1 MQATPLVLSLWAIVC
16 CQTVAAMFN
25 SCTNGDACIDI
36 SRCDFFGP
44 NHKEPKKW
52 TVSQKEGFKSR
63 FCNKEQ
69 SSSGGNVYKV
79 CCPKSRT
86 TGVVKN
92 RIDLL
97 DLESCGPYTSDR
109 IAFGKDAKLFEY
121 PWMALLRSG
130 REWIC
135 GGTLINKRYVLTA
148 AHCVKNEVV
157 DSVRLGEFELNRTI
171 DCDMRGEVCADPPQ
185 DIPVERVIIHEEY
198 SIRRKQHDIALLRLT
213 REATMNDNVIP
224 ICLPV
229 TPALQ
234 TKLPTFFVAGWGAT
248 ENSVHSNKLQFT
260 KLNLVPV
267 NECQTQL
274 RVEDRY
280 VNLYDTQ
287 LCARGEEELSDNCVG
302 DSGGPLKS
310 VSVNA
315 RFVQYGV
322 VSFGLKSCGKRT
334 APGVYTKVEHYLDW
348 ILNKLEE

>member
-44 NHKEPKKW
+44 NHKEPNKW
-52 TVSQKEGFKSR
+52 TASQKEGFKSR
-63 FCNKEQ
+63 FCSKEQ
-69 SSSGGNVYKV
+69 SSSGGNLYKV
-79 CCPKSRT
+79 CCKNT
-86 TGVVKN
+86 LKN

-97 DLESCGPYTSDR
+97 DLENCGPYTSER
-109 IAFGKDAKLFEY
+109 IAFGKDAKLFEF
-121 PWMALLRSG
+121 PWMALLSS
-130 REWIC
+130 REIWIC

-148 AHCVKNEVV
+148 AHCVKNIELGP
-157 DSVRLGEFELNRTI
+157 VRLGEYDLNETI
-171 DCDMRGEVCADPPQ
+171 DCDTRGELCADPAQ

-198 SIRRKQHDIALLRLT
+198 NARRKQHDIALLRLS
-213 REATMNDNVIP
+213 REATMNDNVNP

-234 TKLPTFFVAGWGAT
+234 TKLPTYFVAGWGTT
-248 ENSVHSNKLQFT
+248 EKSLQSTKLQFT
-260 KLNLVPV
+260 KLNLVSLD
-267 NECQTQL
+267 ECQTQL
-274 RVEDRY
+274 RSIVGL

-287 LCARGEEELSDNCVG
+287 LCAKGEEELSDNCVG

-310 VSVNA
+310 VSVSA

-322 VSFGLKSCGKRT
+322 VSFGLKSCGKRS
-334 APGVYTKVEHYLDW
+334 APGVYTKVEQYLDW
-348 ILNKLEE
+348 ILDKLED